1 MSDANATRSPQMVA
15 LELENSRLRRAVQE
29 LSVLNDLARAI
40 GGSLEPEL
48 VMKTIINSSLKAVN
62 AQQGMITL
70 VDHDPAHPTE
80 TLVRANVSSSNVRV
94 FHLTQ
99 ALLGW
104 MQLNQMPL
112 VIFNP
117 ESDVRFIGVTWDL
130 ELRSLLCVPLMVKAQ
145 LRGILTVYNKKT
157 GDSFDSGDERLL
169 AIIASQSAQV
179 IESARLYEEERT
191 FTKMREQVH
200 LAVQVQEHL
209 LPQSV
214 PQIPGYDIAGKSIAA
229 QEIGGDYFDFISM
242 PDGRS
247 AICLGDVSG
256 KGLPASLLMA
266 NVQATIRL
274 LASFGISAAETMARA
289 NSLLYRSTSSEKFVT
304 FFFSILDPV
313 NHTLAFCNAGHNP
326 PLLFSA
332 SGHSNLRSSGLVLGM
347 IDRHPYLEGTVA
359 LTAGDVVV
367 IYSDG
372 ITEAVDPADEEFGE
386 ERLLEVVRRQRH
398 ESSASMLSSIIAAV
412 QQHCG
417 KRSQY
422 DDMTLV
428 VVKRDRRPDSGHH
441 SWGGN

>member
-1 MSDANATRSPQMVA
+1 MKMSDANEPRSPNRAA
-15 LELENSRLRRAVQE
+15 LEIENSHLRRAVQE

-40 GGSLEPEL
+40 GGSLQPDQ

-70 VDHDPAHPTE
+70 VDHDPAHPSE
-80 TLVRANVSSSNVRV
+80 TLVRANVSSSNVTV
-94 FHLTQ
+94 FHLTH

-112 VIFNP
+112 VISNP
-117 ESDVRFIGVTWDL
+117 ESDARFTGVTWDS
-130 ELRSLLCVPLMVKAQ
+130 ELRSLLCVPLMVKSQ
-145 LRGILTVYNKKT
+145 MKGILTVYNKKT

-179 IESARLYEEERT
+179 IENARLYEEERA
-191 FTKMREQVH
+191 FARMREQVQ

-209 LPQSV
+209 LPQAA

-229 QEIGGDYFDFISM
+229 QEIGGDYFDFVPM

-274 LASFGISAAETMARA
+274 LASLGISAAETMARA
-289 NSLLYRSTSSEKFVT
+289 NSLLCRSTPPEKFVT

-313 NHTLAFCNAGHNP
+313 RHTMAFCNAGHNP

-332 SGHSNLRSSGLVLGM
+332 SGHSDLRTSGLVLGM
-347 IDRHPYLEGTVA
+347 IDGHPYKEGSVTLA
-359 LTAGDVVV
+359 PGDVVV

-372 ITEAVDPADEEFGE
+372 VTEAVNSMDEEFGE
-386 ERLLEVVRRQRH
+386 ERLIEIARLHRH
-398 ESSASMLSSIIAAV
+398 ESAASMLSSIIAAV
-412 QQHCG
+412 LQHCG
-417 KRSQY
+417 TQPQY

-428 VVKRDRRPDSGHH
+428 IVKRT
-441 SWGGN
+441 